1 MYIYYKK
8 KLTFALIKIYIHIY
22 LVYNRIFLKIL
33 IIKINNL
40 HAMWNKINLYKKISH
55 KYFRHFVKINKT
67 L

>member
-40 HAMWNKINLYKKISH
+40 HAM
-55 KYFRHFVKINKT
+55 
-67 L
+67 